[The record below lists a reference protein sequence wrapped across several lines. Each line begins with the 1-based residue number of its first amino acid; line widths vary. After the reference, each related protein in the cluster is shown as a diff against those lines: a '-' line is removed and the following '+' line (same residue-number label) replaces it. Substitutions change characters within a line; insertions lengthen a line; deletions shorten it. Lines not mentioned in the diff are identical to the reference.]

1 MPVITINRQTLYPNH
16 PNLSTSEGRR
26 QSGSYFSLIR
36 HISSQN
42 NTNYIPPTRT
52 QFEKFMYNEI
62 SRLNTTPP
70 EPNYIDLC
78 SFLSNHLN
86 LSDLFPR
93 ICSVYS
99 NYINSPDTTYRRRGI
114 RTTYGTDA
122 LNFLLV
128 CFNVYALFK
137 KESPEVLN
145 SMSSYTVSP
154 HCKVDYICLVP
165 ESGNEINESR
175 FHGRCVF
182 NIKESTIRR
191 LLGSSFTSTEFWR
204 NIHETYNRICQ
215 THIAVFEHIEGG
227 RRHSRMR
234 EAIRN
239 EIRNISENTTARNVI
254 ISDPVVLP
262 DPIIIPRI
270 RDSLGCNNMLSREYL
285 GRVRDE
291 EPISAQTLV
300 EMIMKIK
307 SQNKISPKITN
318 IVYELLISSVMS
330 DSEGD

>member
-1 MPVITINRQTLYPNH
+1 
-16 PNLSTSEGRR
+16 
-26 QSGSYFSLIR
+26 
-36 HISSQN
+36 
-42 NTNYIPPTRT
+42 
-52 QFEKFMYNEI
+52 
-62 SRLNTTPP
+62 
-70 EPNYIDLC
+70 
-78 SFLSNHLN
+78 
-86 LSDLFPR
+86 
-93 ICSVYS
+93 
-99 NYINSPDTTYRRRGI
+99 
-114 RTTYGTDA
+114 
-122 LNFLLV
+122 
-128 CFNVYALFK
+128 
-137 KESPEVLN
+137 
-145 SMSSYTVSP
+145 
-154 HCKVDYICLVP
+154 
-165 ESGNEINESR
+165 
-175 FHGRCVF
+175 
-182 NIKESTIRR
+182 
-191 LLGSSFTSTEFWR
+191 
-204 NIHETYNRICQ
+204 
-215 THIAVFEHIEGG
+215 
-227 RRHSRMR
+227 MR